1 MTGSATKRI
10 FLHVGTPKTGTT
22 YLQDLMWRNRVE
34 LARRGV
40 CYPGD
45 RREAHFLAVMDLQGA
60 TVEEVGDPNLPFAWD
75 RLVSQVSAASGTVV
89 VSHELF
95 SPMEP
100 DRIERALNAFG
111 GAELHV
117 ICTMRDLGRQL
128 PDVWQEDLKNR
139 HSLGFAEFLDAA
151 RSPADGHW
159 LGGLFWR
166 MQDVPDVLR
175 RWAAGLPPQRV
186 HLVTVPRPGAAPELL
201 WQRFSSVLGI
211 HPDGLAD
218 NPAEPN
224 NPLSPAE
231 AQLLRRIN
239 QALPPDL
246 SWWAY
251 ERTIRRE
258 LIDVLA
264 RRPGAGP
271 RITLPP
277 DQLPWVTEQAKR
289 MRTELADS
297 GYRVTGDLDELQ
309 PAEVPAGPDPDAVS
323 DSELLDVVLQAT
335 RDLVLRH
342 SARVHAVQQTQA
354 PSVRQRVRRLGERN
368 AAVRQALAVYRAVRR
383 SH

>member
-22 YLQDLMWRNRVE
+22 YLQDLMWRNRDE
-34 LARRGV
+34 LDRRGV
-40 CYPGD
+40 RYPGE
-45 RREAHFLAVMDLQGA
+45 RRMSHFLAVMDLQGA
-60 TVEEVGDPNLPFAWD
+60 TVEEIGNPHLPFAWD
-75 RLVSQVSAASGTVV
+75 RLVSEVRAASGTVV

-95 SPMEP
+95 APMEP
-100 DRIERALNAFG
+100 DRIERALEAFG

-151 RSPADGHW
+151 RDPADGHW

-166 MQDVPDVLR
+166 MQDVPDVLH
-175 RWAAGLPPQRV
+175 RWAATLPPQRV
-186 HLVTVPRPGAAPELL
+186 HLVTVPRAGAAPELL

-211 HPDGLAD
+211 EPDALAAD
-218 NPAEPN
+218 PAEPN

-264 RRPGAGP
+264 RRPVAGP

-277 DQLPWVTEQAKR
+277 DQLPWVSEQAKR
-289 MRTELADS
+289 MMTELADS
-297 GYRVTGDLDELQ
+297 GYDVVGDLDELL
-309 PAEVPAGPDPDAVS
+309 PAAVPAGPDPDAVS
-323 DSELLDVVLQAT
+323 DSELLDVILQAT
-335 RDLVLRH
+335 RDIVVRH
-342 SARVHAVQQTQA
+342 SGRVHATQQAQPPTL
-354 PSVRQRVRRLGERN
+354 RQRVRRLGERN
-368 AAVRQALAVYRAVRR
+368 VAVGQALAAYRALRR
-383 SH
+383 SR